1 MKFSK
6 YFMLAGAAAMLTAC
20 SSEEP
25 LVGPDNSGNDPL
37 EDGCYAY
44 FDIAMASGAAT
55 RAAAPTQGTA
65 DEYKVNNGKILVFG
79 LPKGGDASTVAGRV
93 QAKYIVD
100 AEFTFPGTT
109 GSNAELDA
117 SDSKVLA
124 SFKKGT
130 FSSDQYEKFYGVVVL
145 NYSSNWTPAVGATF
159 QEWAE
164 NQTLN
169 GDLYDTDGYM
179 VMTNAPMYA
188 EDNPTVLS
196 EINTDYVKDTQIE
209 LDQLGGDAR
218 AAKFTVQRV
227 AAKVSFAN
235 AAEGGTTEFT
245 VADGEYKNGKAK
257 ITGWA
262 MDLTRKTAF
271 PIQNVWGVNVAKF
284 FEPGEASWFHSTGT
298 YPRCY
303 WGDSKFY
310 EKQMTAKE
318 CTDNFNFLGTIPANL
333 SMNKESEYIRPNTAS
348 YKLLNKGQ
356 TTRMVIKAKFTPD
369 GVTAGSTLIKFKNV
383 TTLFT
388 EATLKDKVA
397 AVVKKLLN
405 KDVTADDVTVNV
417 PSAGW
422 KKFSDVVTA
431 IAGVDAEKLPMIAE
445 GMGIYDQT
453 KAEVAV
459 YLNGEC
465 YYNVYI
471 RHFAD
476 EQEAAGITVKPGI
489 STAIYNEN
497 HTGRYAI
504 VRNNWYDVTVTSISG
519 PGMPSNPSPDPSKPV
534 DEIED
539 DSNRYMNVDVDILS
553 WAKRSQE
560 VEL

>member
-6 YFMLAGAAAMLTAC
+6 YFMLAGAAYMLTAC

-55 RAAAPTQGTA
+55 RAADFAGGTA
-65 DEYKVNNGKILVFG
+65 EEYNVKNGKILVFG
-79 LPKGGDASTVAGRV
+79 LPKGVDDSTVAGRV
-93 QAKYIVD
+93 QAKFIVD
-100 AEFTFPGTT
+100 AEFNFTGTPST
-109 GSNAELDA
+109 DGELDA
-117 SDSKVLA
+117 FNSKVLA

-130 FSSDQYEKFYGVVVL
+130 FSSDQYETFYGVVVL
-145 NYSSNWTPAVGATF
+145 NYSSAWTPTAGQTF

-169 GDLYDTDGYM
+169 GDLCDSEGNM
-179 VMTNAPMYA
+179 VMTNAPKYVA
-188 EDNPTVLS
+188 GNPTVLTV
-196 EINTDYVKDTQIE
+196 INTDNVKDTQTE
-209 LDQLGGDAR
+209 LDQLGDNAR
-218 AAKFTVQRV
+218 AASFTVQRV
-227 AAKVSFAN
+227 AAKVRFAN
-235 AAEGGTTEFT
+235 AAGGKTEFT
-245 VADGEYKNGKAK
+245 VADGEYQNGKAE
-257 ITGWA
+257 IIGWA
-262 MDLTRKTAF
+262 MDLTHKTAF
-271 PIQNVWGVNVAKF
+271 PVQNVWGENVAKF
-284 FEPGEASWFHSTGT
+284 FKTGAASWFHSTGT

-310 EKQMTAKE
+310 EKQMTVAE
-318 CTDNFNFLGTIPANL
+318 CTKNFNFLGTIPAASAL
-333 SMNKESEYIRPNTAS
+333 SMNESEYIRPNTAS
-348 YKLLNKGQ
+348 YTRLNKGQ

-388 EATLKDKVA
+388 EATLKDEVV

-405 KDVTADDVTVNV
+405 QDVTADDVTVNV

-431 IAGVDAEKLPMIAE
+431 IAGVDAEKLPVIAE

-476 EQEAAGITVKPGI
+476 EQEAAGIKVKPGI
-489 STAIYNEN
+489 STSIYNED

-504 VRNNWYDVTVTSISG
+504 VRNNWYDVTVKSISG
-519 PGMPSNPSPDPSKPV
+519 PGMPSNPEPDPNKPV

-539 DSNRYMNVDVDILS
+539 DSNRYMNVDVNILN
-553 WAKRSQE
+553 WAKRSQN
-560 VEL
+560 VDL